1 MKKIIFIC
9 SMPIFLYS
17 YNLQELV
24 ELSHKNRLVESSS
37 YNLNSKQSSYE
48 SIKSSYLPK
57 IEVGL
62 NYQNAA
68 KESSVIS
75 QNSLKGSASLKY
87 TLYDGGKKEDLYNR
101 YLTNIDASK
110 KSIEALKND
119 ISLEVV
125 KIYYDYLSFLA
136 DKEATKGVIS
146 QLNAEHERLK
156 NFFEVGSV
164 TKDEVDKIDS
174 RVKNAILNLHEI
186 DLNIQKAL
194 HSLEYYTM
202 QENITI
208 DNGSS
213 VKYRDN
219 DVDVRADIKAI
230 ELDTTSILYE
240 AQSIKSANLPTILFD
255 NTLSHTEYY
264 FDDRSK
270 NSSFLINTQ
279 NIATLNLSWNIFD
292 FDATTKNYKSK
303 YYEYLSKKSTLEYEK
318 HKAAVDY
325 RLAKKSLEIALLK
338 IDASKSTLDAAEVTY
353 SLVKV
358 RYEGGVVDNVA
369 YLQSLSEM
377 YDAKR
382 AYHRALYDVEL
393 KRAELLY
400 FSGKDIKEYL

>member
-1 MKKIIFIC
+1 MRKIIFIV

-17 YNLQELV
+17 YTLQELV

-48 SIKSSYLPK
+48 SIKSSYLPRVE
-57 IEVGL
+57 IGL

-68 KESSVIS
+68 KEVATIP

-87 TLYDGGKKEDLYNR
+87 TLYDGGKKEELYNR

-125 KIYYDYLSFLA
+125 KIYYDYLSLLA

-146 QLNAEHERLK
+146 QLNAEYERLK

-208 DNGSS
+208 DSGSN
-213 VKYRDN
+213 VKYRDE
-219 DVDVRADIKAI
+219 DVDTRADIKAM

-240 AQSIKSANLPTILFD
+240 AQSIKSANLPTLSFD

-264 FDDRSK
+264 FDDKSK
-270 NSSFLINTQ
+270 QSSFLVNTQ
-279 NIATLNLSWNIFD
+279 NIALLNLSWNVFD
-292 FDATTKNYKSK
+292 FDATTKNYESK
-303 YYEYLSKKSTLEYEK
+303 YYEYLSKKSTLEYVK
-318 HKAAVDY
+318 HKATVDY

-338 IDASKSTLDAAEVTY
+338 IDASKSTLDAAEATY
-353 SLVKV
+353 NLVKV
-358 RYEGGVVDNVA
+358 RYENGVIDNVA

-393 KRAELLY
+393 KRAELVY

>member
-1 MKKIIFIC
+1 MRKIIFIV

-17 YNLQELV
+17 YTLQELV

-48 SIKSSYLPK
+48 SIKSSYLPRVE
-57 IEVGL
+57 IGL

-68 KESSVIS
+68 KEVATIP

-87 TLYDGGKKEDLYNR
+87 TLYDGGKKEELYNR

-125 KIYYDYLSFLA
+125 KIYYDYLSLLA

-146 QLNAEHERLK
+146 QLNAEYERLK

-208 DNGSS
+208 DSGSN
-213 VKYRDN
+213 VKYRDE
-219 DVDVRADIKAI
+219 DVDTRADIKAM

-240 AQSIKSANLPTILFD
+240 AQSIKSVNLPTLSFD

-264 FDDRSK
+264 FDDKSK
-270 NSSFLINTQ
+270 QSSFLVNTQ
-279 NIATLNLSWNIFD
+279 NIALLNLSWNVFD
-292 FDATTKNYKSK
+292 FDATTKNYESK
-303 YYEYLSKKSTLEYEK
+303 YYEYLSKKSTLEYVK
-318 HKAAVDY
+318 HKATVDY

-338 IDASKSTLDAAEVTY
+338 IDASKSTLDAAEATY
-353 SLVKV
+353 NLVKV
-358 RYEGGVVDNVA
+358 RYENGVIDNVA

-393 KRAELLY
+393 KRAELVY